1 MQLATKQS
9 KLGRPVEKVDPV
21 EAELICDWIAH
32 GKTLR
37 EYCRQKGK
45 VKWRT
50 IYKWLEKDESFRTAF
65 ARARDTGCEVLFEE
79 CLEIIDQPPA
89 LCGSEGNTRIDPA
102 FINMQNNRVQTRMKM
117 LAKFNPKKYGDKL
130 GVEAEGNIS
139 LTVQTGVP
147 DANAK

>member
-1 MQLATKQS
+1 MNCYWCNNEQLIWE
-9 KLGRPVEKVDPV
+9 GDIDV
-21 EAELICDWIAH
+21 
-32 GKTLR
+32 
-37 EYCRQKGK
+37 
-45 VKWRT
+45 
-50 IYKWLEKDESFRTAF
+50 DESMGHLYPEYSVRELHEEHGIGYGYQSCSVVFL
-65 ARARDTGCEVLFEE
+65 ARARPIVTRQSTCRKGCEILFEE
-79 CLEIIDQPPA
+79 CLEIIDQAPV

-102 FINMQNNRVQTRMKM
+102 FINMQKNRAEIRMKM